1 MVTTA
6 AVVTPV
12 AGGSGGPDRSSGSKQ
27 NLLVLIAIVCIGGV
41 SICSVAACYCC
52 CSSRRNAAST
62 DEKAKAQQLDDRS
75 VDIEKQSML
84 DQPGSPD
91 KLDDQAA
98 PADADVGV
106 NGGENDASISDNGPG
121 IRATTPPRETVPGQG
136 ASTKSRSGTPPRPL
150 RTGKTAMAEDV
161 TAAAVQLVM
170 PPPLPR
176 AQTPPRKQLQSPPQA
191 ADADEKKALRRQAA
205 GERLT
210 RAQGKPSLR
219 L

>member
-12 AGGSGGPDRSSGSKQ
+12 AGGSGGPDRASGSEQ

-41 SICSVAACYCC
+41 SIYSVAACYCC

-91 KLDDQAA
+91 KFDDQAA

-106 NGGENDASISDNGPG
+106 DGGENDASISDNGPG
-121 IRATTPPRETVPGQG
+121 IRATTPPRENVPRQG
-136 ASTKSRSGTPPRPL
+136 ASTNSRSGTPPRPL
-150 RTGKTAMAEDV
+150 RTGKTATTED